1 MAERA
6 HPELIERMLHTAL
19 ARDPASPIT
28 ALSPDGW
35 FVPLPDNLP
44 AGTHPVLQ
52 AQTALELVVDADRNA
67 VISAWARTRA
77 VGAANV
83 LVHLLDEPDRPVV
96 MLMMDV
102 RERYGVLAMVLVPD
116 ADSIGDLITSD
127 GPRLT
132 PRYCQMRRND
142 LAYVVEADEA
152 SALMFGWSLE
162 SMAGRRSLELIH
174 PEDHERA
181 IDNWLAMLAGPGRA
195 TRWRG
200 RYLTADGRWMW
211 VEITNHNRLEDPAH
225 NDVLTEMVNIDD
237 EMSMHEELRAREELF
252 RELTQALPVGVL
264 QADREGHVVFTNDRL
279 CEILGVGSV
288 PTLDSL
294 RSRVI
299 DDDIAAF
306 DAALA
311 AALGNG
317 QPRDLEMCV
326 QAGSGGQRAV
336 CQVNLRPLLTTDG
349 VATGVL
355 ACLSD
360 VTESAR
366 LRDELEVRAT
376 YDALT
381 GCHNRASTMRELDR
395 HVLVS
400 SEAEPT
406 ERHHAGVV
414 FIDLD
419 QFKPVNDRYGHS
431 VGDQVLVEVAE
442 RLRGC
447 TRSDD
452 IVGRIGGDE
461 FVVISPG
468 VGDPEAL
475 DDLAQR
481 VRSALNGEVAL
492 GVGSVPL
499 RASVGAILA
508 APGADSGV
516 VLAEADAA
524 MYTAKRARMRVA

>member
-1 MAERA
+1 
-6 HPELIERMLHTAL
+6 MLHTAL
-19 ARDPASPIT
+19 TRYPECPLT

-35 FVPLPDNLP
+35 FVPMPDSLDP
-44 AGTHPVLQ
+44 GQHEVLH

-77 VGAANV
+77 SGASNL
-83 LVHLLDEPDRPVV
+83 LVHLLESPDRPTV
-96 MLMMDV
+96 MLLLDV
-102 RERYGVLAMVLVPD
+102 RERYGVFVMVLVPD
-116 ADSIGDLITSD
+116 ADSIGDLVSTD
-127 GPRLT
+127 GLRLT

-142 LAYVVEADEA
+142 LAFVIEADEA
-152 SALMFGWSLE
+152 SALMFGWPAE

-200 RYLTADGRWMW
+200 RYLTSDERWMW
-211 VEITNHNRLEDPAH
+211 VEITNHNRLEDSAH
-225 NDVLTEMVNIDD
+225 GDVLTEMVNIDD

-264 QADREGHVVFTNDRL
+264 QADRDGRVVFTNDRL
-279 CEILGVGSV
+279 CEILAVADV
-288 PTLDSL
+288 PTLDSW
-294 RSRVI
+294 RSRVVET
-299 DDDIAAF
+299 DIAAF
-306 DAALA
+306 DAGLA
-311 AALGNG
+311 AVLDSGE
-317 QPRDLEMCV
+317 PCDLEICV
-326 QAGSGGQRAV
+326 LAGPCGQLAV
-336 CQVNLRPLLTTDG
+336 CQVHLRPLLKNEG
-349 VATGVL
+349 GASGVL

-376 YDALT
+376 FDALT
-381 GCHNRASTMRELDR
+381 GCHNRASTMRALDR
-395 HVLVS
+395 LLGS
-400 SEAEPT
+400 NGPEPLDQ
-406 ERHHAGVV
+406 HHAGVV

-431 VGDQVLVEVAE
+431 VGDEVLVEVAN
-442 RLRGC
+442 RLRSC

-468 VGDPEAL
+468 VDDASAL
-475 DDLAQR
+475 DHLAAR
-481 VRSALNGEVAL
+481 VRTALNGEVAL
-492 GVGSVPL
+492 KVGSVPL
-499 RASVGAILA
+499 RGSVGAILA

-524 MYTAKRARMRVA
+524 MYTAKRSRVRVA

>member
-1 MAERA
+1 
-6 HPELIERMLHTAL
+6 MLHTAL
-19 ARDPASPIT
+19 TRHPDCPLT

-35 FVPLPDNLP
+35 FVPMPDSLDP
-44 AGTHPVLQ
+44 GTHPVLQ

-77 VGAANV
+77 SGASNL
-83 LVHLLDEPDRPVV
+83 LVHLHESPDRPTV
-96 MLMMDV
+96 MLLLDV
-102 RERYGVLAMVLVPD
+102 RERYGVFVMVLVPD
-116 ADSIGDLITSD
+116 ADSIGDLVSTD
-127 GPRLT
+127 AVRLT

-142 LAYVVEADEA
+142 LAFVIEADEA
-152 SALMFGWSLE
+152 SALMFGWPAA
-162 SMAGRRSLELIH
+162 SMPGRRSLELIH

-200 RYLTADGRWMW
+200 RYLTSDDRWMW
-211 VEITNHNRLEDPAH
+211 VEITNHNRLEDRAH
-225 NDVLTEMVNIDD
+225 GDVLTEMVNIDD

-264 QADREGHVVFTNDRL
+264 QADLDGHVVFTNDRL
-279 CEILGVGSV
+279 CEILAVAAV
-288 PTLDSL
+288 PTLDSW
-294 RSRVI
+294 RSQVVEADI
-299 DDDIAAF
+299 ESFDDGLTAV
-306 DAALA
+306 
-311 AALGNG
+311 LGSG
-317 QPRDLEMCV
+317 QPRDLEICV
-326 QAGSGGQRAV
+326 HAGPADQLAV
-336 CQVNLRPLLTTDG
+336 CQVHLRPLLTREGT
-349 VATGVL
+349 VSGVL

-366 LRDELEVRAT
+366 LRDELKVRAT
-376 YDALT
+376 FDALT

-395 HVLVS
+395 LVLGS
-400 SEAEPT
+400 NGSDST
-406 ERHHAGVV
+406 DQHHAGVV

-431 VGDQVLVEVAE
+431 VGDELLVEVAE

-447 TRSDD
+447 TRADD

-468 VGDPEAL
+468 VSDPAAL
-475 DDLAQR
+475 DDLATR
-481 VRSALNGEVAL
+481 VRSALNGEIAL
-492 GVGSVPL
+492 KVGSVSL

-508 APGADSGV
+508 TPGSDSGV

-524 MYTAKRARMRVA
+524 MYTAKRARVRVA